1 GSITSCPDGDNA
13 WRMRASSIDVDQNEE
28 IATFY
33 NPRLEV
39 QNVPVFY
46 LPYLT
51 VPIGDT
57 RKTGFLY
64 PTASYGSRNG
74 YSFEV
79 PIYWNLAP
87 QYDL

>member
-1 GSITSCPDGDNA
+1 
-13 WRMRASSIDVDQNEE
+13 
-28 IATFY
+28 
-33 NPRLEV
+33 LEV

-79 PIYWNLAP
+79 PIYWKPKRVSSCSRSSNSVCDSKSSSCAKLIGP
-87 QYDL
+87 S